1 MIRNKRIVSLVG
13 LLLMLSLVLAA
24 CGPKATPTSA
34 PPTTAPTTAPTKAP
48 TTAPTTAPA
57 KFKVAFVYVAPI
69 GDMGWTWAHNQGRL
83 MVEKTFGDKV
93 ETTYIENVPEGPD
106 AERVIRDFA
115 QKGYNLI
122 ITTSFGFM
130 DPTITVAKEFPKTWF
145 VHVSGYKTAPNVSTV
160 FGKIEEPRYVS
171 GLIAGKMTKTNKL
184 GYVAAY
190 PIPEVIRGINAFT
203 LGVRKVNP
211 QATVHVVWTNTWF
224 DPVKE
229 KEAAVALLDQGCDV
243 IAQHQDTPEPQ
254 KAAEERG
261 VYGVGYDSDMSTQAP
276 KAVLTSPIWNWG
288 VKYVD
293 IVKRVMEGTYSTEQY
308 WGGWKDGVVDLAPIG
323 PMVPA
328 DVKAMAEAEIA
339 KFKSGQQDI
348 FTIFTGPIKDQKGNL
363 VVAPGQ
369 SLTADDL
376 LSKMTWFVEGVVGEA
391 PGPAPTPV
399 AAAPSKLKVAFV
411 YVGPQMD
418 LGWSYAHDQGRQFL
432 EKNVPNVETA
442 FSELVSEG
450 PDATRIIRDYAQ
462 KGYDLIFATSFG
474 YMDSVIEVAQEFPK
488 VVFEHCTGYKTA
500 ANVGTYD
507 GRGYQGW
514 YLAGMVAGKMTKN
527 NKLGYIAPY
536 PIPEVV
542 RNMNAFTLGAR
553 SVNPKVTVK
562 PVWIFTWV
570 DPVKEREAATALA
583 DAGCDVIARESDSTE
598 ADKLAQE
605 RGLYAVGYNTYLPDV
620 APKALL
626 TAPIWDWGIL
636 YKKIAEDVRNGTWK
650 SEAIWWGMKEGL
662 LKMAPY
668 GSMVPDDV
676 KALVEAKKAE
686 ILAGTFDVFVG
697 PIKDNT
703 GKERVAAGVT
713 MTDPEKLAF
722 DWLVEGVEGTI
733 PK

>member
-1 MIRNKRIVSLVG
+1 MFRTKTFALVVA
-13 LLLMLSLVLAA
+13 LMLVLSMLMTS
-24 CGPKATPTSA
+24 CGPKATPTPTTA
-34 PPTTAPTTAPTKAP
+34 APTTAPTTAPTKL
-48 TTAPTTAPA
+48 
-57 KFKVAFVYVAPI
+57 KVAFVYVAPI
-69 GDMGWTWAHNQGRL
+69 GDMGWTWAHDQGRL
-83 MVEKTFGDKV
+83 AVEKQFGDKV
-93 ETTYIENVPEGPD
+93 ETAYIENVPEGPD

-130 DPTITVAKEFPKTWF
+130 DPTVTVAKEFPKTWF
-145 VHVSGYKTAPNVSTV
+145 VHVSGYKTEVNSSTV

-184 GYVAAY
+184 GYVAAF

-203 LGVRKVNP
+203 LGVRKANP
-211 QATVHVVWTNTWF
+211 AATVTVVWTNTWF

-261 VYGVGYDSDMSTQAP
+261 KYGVGYDADMSPLAP
-276 KAVLTSPIWNWG
+276 KAVLTSPVWNWG
-288 VKYVD
+288 IKYVD
-293 IVKRVMEGTYSTEQY
+293 IVKKVMDGTYVTEQY
-308 WGGWKDGVVDLAPIG
+308 WGGWKDGVVDMAPVG
-323 PMVPA
+323 AMVPA
-328 DVKAMAEAEIA
+328 DVKAMAEAEVA
-339 KFKSGQQDI
+339 KFKSGAQDI
-348 FTIFTGPIKDQKGNL
+348 FTIFTGPIKDQSGKL
-363 VVAPGQ
+363 AVAAGQ
-369 SLTADDL
+369 VLTAEDL
-376 LSKMTWFVEGVVGEA
+376 LSKMTWFVEGVVGTA
-391 PGPAPTPV
+391 PGPVPTP
-399 AAAPSKLKVAFV
+399 AAVTAPEKLKVAFV

-418 LGWSYAHDQGRQFL
+418 LGWSYAHDLGRQYL
-432 EKNVPNVETA
+432 EMNVANVETA

-450 PDATRIIRDYAQ
+450 PDSTRIIRDYAS
-462 KGYDLIFATSFG
+462 KGYNLIFATSFG
-474 YMDSVIEVAQEFPK
+474 YMDSVIEVAKEFPK
-488 VVFEHCTGYKTA
+488 VVFEHCTGYQMA
-500 ANVGTYD
+500 ENVGIYD

-514 YLAGMVAGKMTKN
+514 YLAGIVAGKMTKN

-542 RNMNAFTLGAR
+542 RNMNAFALGAR
-553 SVNPKVTVK
+553 SVNPSATVK
-562 PVWIFTWV
+562 PVWLFAWV

-598 ADKLAQE
+598 PDKLAQE

-626 TAPIWDWGIL
+626 TAPIWNWGL
-636 YKKIAEDVRNGTWK
+636 VYKKVAEEVRAGTWK
-650 SEAIWWGMKEGL
+650 SEAIWWGIKEGL
-662 LKMAPY
+662 LEMAPY
-668 GSMVPDDV
+668 GSMVPDAV
-676 KALVEAKKAE
+676 KALADAKKKE
-686 ILAGTFDVFVG
+686 IVAGTFDVFVG

-703 GKERVAAGVT
+703 GKERVASGVT
-713 MTDPEKLAF
+713 MTDPEKLSF